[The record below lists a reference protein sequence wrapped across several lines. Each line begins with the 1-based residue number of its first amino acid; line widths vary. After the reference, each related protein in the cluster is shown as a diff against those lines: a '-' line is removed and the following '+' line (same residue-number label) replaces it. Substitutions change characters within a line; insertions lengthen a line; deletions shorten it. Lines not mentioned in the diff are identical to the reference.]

1 MRPTEDPP
9 KAEFSRTI
17 PVDRLRRGA
26 VSEHI
31 EANEHERQA
40 LAERFELEAIG
51 RLTADVRLEALPND
65 MVRVSGRLEAA
76 VVQTCVVSLESVP
89 ATVAENFSALFAP
102 PEMIGDEDGDLDI
115 DFEALAE
122 AEDDLPEP
130 IVNHRIDIGELTA
143 QHLSLALD
151 PYPRAPDAT
160 FEEIIEHDEPEGG
173 YDALNDEEVAA
184 GDAENTNGA
193 NDAENTKGAEN
204 PVRRPFADLDKL
216 LKKS

>member
-1 MRPTEDPP
+1 MRPTEDLP

-17 PVDRLRRGA
+17 PVDRLRRGV

-51 RLTADVRLEALPND
+51 RLTADVKLEALPND

-89 ATVAENFSALFAP
+89 ATVSENFSALFAP
-102 PEMIGDEDGDLDI
+102 PEMIGDEDGDIDI

-151 PYPRAPDAT
+151 PYPRAPDAA
-160 FEEIIEHDEPEGG
+160 FEEIIEHETPEGG

-184 GDAENTNGA
+184 EEASDAENA
-193 NDAENTKGAEN
+193 KGAEN

-216 LKKS
+216 LKKP

>member
-1 MRPTEDPP
+1 MRPTEDLP

-17 PVDRLRRGA
+17 PVDRLRRGV

-51 RLTADVRLEALPND
+51 RLTADVKLEALPND

-89 ATVAENFSALFAP
+89 ATVSENFSALFAP
-102 PEMIGDEDGDLDI
+102 PELIGDEDGDIDI

-122 AEDDLPEP
+122 QEDDLPEP

-151 PYPRAPDAT
+151 PYPRAPDAA
-160 FEEIIEHDEPEGG
+160 FEEIIEHEAPEGG

-184 GDAENTNGA
+184 EEASDAENA
-193 NDAENTKGAEN
+193 KEAENS
-204 PVRRPFADLDKL
+204 VRRPFADLDKL
-216 LKKS
+216 LKKP

>member
-1 MRPTEDPP
+1 MRPTEDLP

-17 PVDRLRRGA
+17 PVDRLRRGV

-51 RLTADVRLEALPND
+51 RLTADVRLEALPNG

-89 ATVAENFSALFAP
+89 ADVSESFSALFAP

-122 AEDDLPEP
+122 QEDDLPEP

-151 PYPRAPDAT
+151 PYPRAPDAA
-160 FEEIIEHDEPEGG
+160 FEEIIEHEAPEGG

-184 GDAENTNGA
+184 EAA
-193 NDAENTKGAEN
+193 SDAENTKGAEN

-216 LKKS
+216 LKKP